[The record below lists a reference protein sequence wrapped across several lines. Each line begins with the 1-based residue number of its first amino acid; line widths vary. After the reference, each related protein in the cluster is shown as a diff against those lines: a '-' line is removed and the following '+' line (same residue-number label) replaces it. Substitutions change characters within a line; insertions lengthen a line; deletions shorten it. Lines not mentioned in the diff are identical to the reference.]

1 MSVFSQMFLSN
12 SDNHPHPISH
22 TVLPPHC
29 PMHHSCA
36 ICSPHSAEH
45 RVWGGGGSGKCRE
58 VGKIKGEG
66 LENVQRDVPNVMP
79 MQECNSALSV
89 IAGTMTQCI
98 AASPTTD

>member
-1 MSVFSQMFLSN
+1 MQSPLSR
-12 SDNHPHPISH
+12 
-22 TVLPPHC
+22 TQGLG
-29 PMHHSCA
+29 
-36 ICSPHSAEH
+36 
-45 RVWGGGGSGKCRE
+45 GGGGSGKCRE

-79 MQECNSALSV
+79 MQECISALSV